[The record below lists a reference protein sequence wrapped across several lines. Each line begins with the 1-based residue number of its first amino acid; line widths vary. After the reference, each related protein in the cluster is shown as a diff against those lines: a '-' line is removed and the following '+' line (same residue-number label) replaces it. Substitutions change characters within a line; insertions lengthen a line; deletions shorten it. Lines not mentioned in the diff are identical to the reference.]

1 MYYIKKGKKVVATSD
16 PDEVTK
22 ENFVCEPG
30 AENRVWCKLEKYEF
44 DRETGTKKAVVNQVR
59 ADNPGDFERFAPIW
73 KNQGMTITML
83 HDPREGMEHNSVA
96 AKLAK
101 LNAAMDEN
109 QNENENGETPTE
121 EDWKK
126 TVEAKE
132 QAEERAVEAEA
143 RLAELEAKMK
153 AAAEAEAKAKA
164 EEEARLKAEEEA
176 KAKAEETPAPSFEEA
191 QGNAPAKP
199 VKKSSK

>member
-30 AENRVWCKLEKYEF
+30 AENKVHCKLEKYEF
-44 DRETGTKKAVVNQVR
+44 DRETGEKKAVTNQVR

-73 KNQGMTITML
+73 KRQGMTITML
-83 HDPREGMEHNSVA
+83 HDPREGVEQDDVA

-101 LNAAMDEN
+101 LNAVSDGK
-109 QNENENGETPTE
+109 QGENENCETLTE

-126 TVEAKE
+126 IVEAKE
-132 QAEERAVEAEA
+132 MAEQRAAEAET
-143 RLAELEAKMK
+143 RLAEMEAKMKADAEAAAK

-176 KAKAEETPAPSFEEA
+176 KANSEAEVKETK
-191 QGNAPAKP
+191 GKT
-199 VKKSSK
+199 K

>member
-30 AENRVWCKLEKYEF
+30 AENKVHCKLEKYEF
-44 DRETGTKKAVVNQVR
+44 DRETGAKKAVVNQVR

-83 HDPREGMEHNSVA
+83 HDPREGMERNGVA

-101 LNAAMDEN
+101 LNAQM
-109 QNENENGETPTE
+109 
-121 EDWKK
+121 
-126 TVEAKE
+126 
-132 QAEERAVEAEA
+132 EAES
-143 RLAELEAKMK
+143 K
-153 AAAEAEAKAKA
+153 
-164 EEEARLKAEEEA
+164 
-176 KAKAEETPAPSFEEA
+176 ETK
-191 QGNAPAKP
+191 GKT
-199 VKKSSK
+199 K

>member
-30 AENRVWCKLEKYEF
+30 AENKVHCKLEKYEF
-44 DRETGTKKAVVNQVR
+44 DRETGEKKAVTNQVR

-73 KNQGMTITML
+73 KRQGMTITML
-83 HDPREGMEHNSVA
+83 HDPREGVEQSDVA

-101 LNAAMDEN
+101 LNAGLNENEN
-109 QNENENGETPTE
+109 QNENGEETPTA
-121 EDWKK
+121 EDWQK

-132 QAEERAVEAEA
+132 MAEKR
-143 RLAELEAKMK
+143 
-153 AAAEAEAKAKA
+153 AAEAEERLRLLEEKEAERAKA
-164 EEEARLKAEEEA
+164 EEEARIAEVETKAKADAGKAEEEA
-176 KAKAEETPAPSFEEA
+176 NAKTDGEGKETK
-191 QGNAPAKP
+191 GKT
-199 VKKSSK
+199 K

>member
-30 AENRVWCKLEKYEF
+30 AENKVHCKLEKYEF
-44 DRETGTKKAVVNQVR
+44 DRETGAKKAVVNQVR

-83 HDPREGMEHNSVA
+83 HDPREGMERNGVA

-101 LNAAMDEN
+101 LNAQME
-109 QNENENGETPTE
+109 
-121 EDWKK
+121 
-126 TVEAKE
+126 
-132 QAEERAVEAEA
+132 AEEAE
-143 RLAELEAKMK
+143 
-153 AAAEAEAKAKA
+153 
-164 EEEARLKAEEEA
+164 
-176 KAKAEETPAPSFEEA
+176 
-191 QGNAPAKP
+191 
-199 VKKSSK
+199 SKTKGKTK

>member
-30 AENRVWCKLEKYEF
+30 AENKVHCKLEKYEF
-44 DRETGTKKAVVNQVR
+44 DRETGEKKAVTNQVR

-73 KNQGMTITML
+73 KRQGMTITIL
-83 HDPREGMEHNSVA
+83 HDPREGVEQNDVA

-101 LNAAMDEN
+101 LNAAAE
-109 QNENENGETPTE
+109 
-121 EDWKK
+121 
-126 TVEAKE
+126 
-132 QAEERAVEAEA
+132 AEEEAELNAKILAEEEA
-143 RLAELEAKMK
+143 RLKAEE
-153 AAAEAEAKAKA
+153 EAKAKA

-176 KAKAEETPAPSFEEA
+176 KAKAEKEA
-191 QGNAPAKP
+191 KGEAK
-199 VKKSSK
+199 KGK